1 MLLESCRCFG
11 NDTSEWV
18 NKPTINERGLMP
30 ICYLV
35 MYFGSQE
42 PGENIYFLLTGS
54 WVHLYPPK
62 TSITAK
68 QRTEQNKLEKKIHLN
83 WTKESEDNDII
94 YPAVFSFW
102 NTMQSDAWKISG
114 TTVGWTAGGNFG
126 DIIRVLG
133 SFCSFVIFSS
143 KALIALV
150 SSYLPDDEHS
160 FRTMLAWSHTGS
172 LCHLLKEK

>member
-1 MLLESCRCFG
+1 MSERWCRYVISWCISARRNQEKTFIFSLQAVESICIPQKLQLLQNGER
-11 NDTSEWV
+11 
-18 NKPTINERGLMP
+18 NKTN
-30 ICYLV
+30 
-35 MYFGSQE
+35 
-42 PGENIYFLLTGS
+42 
-54 WVHLYPPK
+54 WK
-62 TSITAK
+62 
-68 QRTEQNKLEKKIHLN
+68 KKIHLN

>member
-1 MLLESCRCFG
+1 M
-11 NDTSEWV
+11 SEGWRRYV
-18 NKPTINERGLMP
+18 ISWCISARRNP
-30 ICYLV
+30 V
-35 MYFGSQE
+35 
-42 PGENIYFLLTGS
+42 ENIYFLLTGS
-54 WVHLYPPK
+54 WVHLYPQKLQLLQNSERNK
-62 TSITAK
+62 TNWK
-68 QRTEQNKLEKKIHLN
+68 KKIHLN

-133 SFCSFVIFSS
+133 FFCSFVIFSS

-160 FRTMLAWSHTGS
+160 FRTMLTWSHTGS

>member
-1 MLLESCRCFG
+1 MSEGWCRYVISWCILACRHQEKTFIFSLQAVES
-11 NDTSEWV
+11 
-18 NKPTINERGLMP
+18 
-30 ICYLV
+30 IC
-35 MYFGSQE
+35 
-42 PGENIYFLLTGS
+42 I
-54 WVHLYPPK
+54 PK
-62 TSITAK
+62 NFNYCKTANGTK
-68 QRTEQNKLEKKIHLN
+68 QIGKKIHLN

-160 FRTMLAWSHTGS
+160 FRTMLTWSHTGS

>member
-1 MLLESCRCFG
+1 MSECWCRYVISWCIWTRRHQEKTFIFSLQAVESIF
-11 NDTSEWV
+11 
-18 NKPTINERGLMP
+18 I
-30 ICYLV
+30 
-35 MYFGSQE
+35 
-42 PGENIYFLLTGS
+42 
-54 WVHLYPPK
+54 PK
-62 TSITAK
+62 NFNYCKTANRAEK
-68 QRTEQNKLEKKIHLN
+68 KRKEKKIHLN
-83 WTKESEDNDII
+83 STKESEDNDII

-126 DIIRVLG
+126 DIIRVVG

-160 FRTMLAWSHTGS
+160 VWTMLTWSHTAS
-172 LCHLLKEK
+172 WCHLLEEK

>member
-1 MLLESCRCFG
+1 MLSHDVFG
-11 NDTSEWV
+11 LAGTRR
-18 NKPTINERGLMP
+18 K
-30 ICYLV
+30 
-35 MYFGSQE
+35 
-42 PGENIYFLLTGS
+42 
-54 WVHLYPPK
+54 HLFSPYRQLSPSLSPPNFNYCK
-62 TSITAK
+62 TAK
-68 QRTEQNKLEKKIHLN
+68 TQRNKKEKKIHLN
-83 WTKESEDNDII
+83 STKESDDNDII

-150 SSYLPDDEHS
+150 RSYLPDDEHS
-160 FRTMLAWSHTGS
+160 FGTMLTWSHTGS
-172 LCHLLKEK
+172 WCHLLEEK

>member
-1 MLLESCRCFG
+1 MSKCWCRYIISWCISACRHQEKTFIFSSQAVESIFIPKNFNYCKTANG
-11 NDTSEWV
+11 TKKN
-18 NKPTINERGLMP
+18 RG
-30 ICYLV
+30 
-35 MYFGSQE
+35 
-42 PGENIYFLLTGS
+42 
-54 WVHLYPPK
+54 
-62 TSITAK
+62 
-68 QRTEQNKLEKKIHLN
+68 KKIHLN

-114 TTVGWTAGGNFG
+114 TTVGWTAVGNFG

-160 FRTMLAWSHTGS
+160 FRTMLTWSHTGS